1 MRTILNKI
9 DMNTQT
15 NPVILAKINYEK
27 RIGCKFSPNED
38 TFNMTGI
45 KPKRLTRILSGK
57 TGHGLSLIE
66 ANGLSKVFGV
76 PIEQLI

>member
-1 MRTILNKI
+1 
-9 DMNTQT
+9 MNMQT
-15 NPVILAKINYEK
+15 NSIVLAKKNYEK

-38 TFNMTGI
+38 TYRMTGI

-57 TGHGLSLIE
+57 TGNELSLIE

-76 PIEQLI
+76 PIEQLM

>member
-1 MRTILNKI
+1 
-9 DMNTQT
+9 MNTMA
-15 NPVILAKINYEK
+15 NPIALAKNNYEK
-27 RIGCKFSPNED
+27 RIGCKFSPNEE
-38 TFNMTGI
+38 TFKMTGI

-57 TGHGLSLIE
+57 TGNGLSLVE